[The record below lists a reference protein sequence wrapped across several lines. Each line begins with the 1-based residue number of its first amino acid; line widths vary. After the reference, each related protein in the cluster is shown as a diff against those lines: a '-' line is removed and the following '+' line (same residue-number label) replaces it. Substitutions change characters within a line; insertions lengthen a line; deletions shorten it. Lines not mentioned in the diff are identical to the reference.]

1 MAVRPHAP
9 TWNETHHL
17 CTSSC
22 DIGANLPVGCSQDRL
37 PPRSASHGTFLETCR
52 HGDVI
57 PTLHQLVLTR
67 MQSPVRAPGVDVV
80 LDQIHHR
87 YAGATAV
94 ESVSLAIPAGELVA
108 LLGPSGC
115 GKTTL
120 LRVVAGLLRQTGG
133 TVRIGTEIVDALPT
147 NERGAGIVFQ
157 NYALFPHM
165 TVEANVAY
173 GLRAR
178 GVDAAAARA
187 TALEM
192 LSMVRM
198 ADYGKRYPRELSGG
212 QQQRVALARTLAVR
226 PRVLLLDEPFAAL
239 DKNLRL
245 DMQIEIK
252 RIQRELGITTLL
264 VTHDQDEAMS
274 MADRIAVMHAGRVE
288 QFDTPEAIY
297 DRPATLFVAT
307 FIGTANLLAGRLA
320 AGDQG
325 GFSVACEGGGALA
338 LERAAPCSRSGAV
351 VVAAR
356 PEHLAL
362 AAPSEYTLPATVEM
376 VLPLGPSLVY
386 ELLLGNGRTVKVTQ
400 PRNAELHRYA
410 AGDRVGLSLRPGS
423 PAGVFAG

>member
-1 MAVRPHAP
+1 
-9 TWNETHHL
+9 
-17 CTSSC
+17 
-22 DIGANLPVGCSQDRL
+22 
-37 PPRSASHGTFLETCR
+37 
-52 HGDVI
+52 
-57 PTLHQLVLTR
+57 
-67 MQSPVRAPGVDVV
+67 MQSPVRAPGVDIV
-80 LDQIHHR
+80 LDQIDHHF
-87 YAGATAV
+87 AGV
-94 ESVSLAIPAGELVA
+94 KVIESVSLEIFAGELVA

-120 LRVVAGLLRQTGG
+120 LRIVAGLLRQSAGSVHLGG
-133 TVRIGTEIVDALPT
+133 EVVDALPT

-178 GVDAAAARA
+178 GVAAAQASTT
-187 TALEM
+187 TAEM
-192 LSMVRM
+192 LAMVRM
-198 ADYGKRYPRELSGG
+198 SAYGERYPRELSGG

-264 VTHDQDEAMS
+264 VTHDQEEAMS
-274 MADRIAVMHAGRVE
+274 MADRIAVMSAGRVE

-307 FIGTANLLAGRLA
+307 FIGTANLLAGQLEPTS
-320 AGDQG
+320 DG
-325 GFSVACEGGGALA
+325 GYSLTCEGGGSISLTQASPCM
-338 LERAAPCSRSGAV
+338 RAGSV

-356 PEHLAL
+356 PEHLTLVASS
-362 AAPSEYTLPATVEM
+362 AATLPATVGM

-386 ELLLGNGRTVKVTQ
+386 ELVLANGCTVKVTQ
-400 PRNAELHRYA
+400 PRNAELPRYA
-410 AGDRVGLSLRPGS
+410 AGDRVSVSLRAGS
-423 PAGVFAG
+423 PTGVFAG

>member
-1 MAVRPHAP
+1 MQAP
-9 TWNETHHL
+9 L
-17 CTSSC
+17 
-22 DIGANLPVGCSQDRL
+22 
-37 PPRSASHGTFLETCR
+37 
-52 HGDVI
+52 
-57 PTLHQLVLTR
+57 
-67 MQSPVRAPGVDVV
+67 RAPGVDVV

-94 ESVSLAIPAGELVA
+94 ESVSLDIPAGELVA

-120 LRVVAGLLRQTGG
+120 LRIVSGLLRQTRG
-133 TVRIGTEIVDALPT
+133 TVRIGADVVDALPT

-157 NYALFPHM
+157 SYALFPHM

-178 GVDAAAARA
+178 GVAAAEARK
-187 TALEM
+187 TADEM
-192 LSMVRM
+192 LAMVRM
-198 ADYGKRYPRELSGG
+198 TAYAKRYPRELSGG

-274 MADRIAVMHAGRVE
+274 MADRIAVMNAGAVE

-307 FIGTANLLAGRLA
+307 FIGTANLLEGRLDSRNDGA
-320 AGDQG
+320 HAG
-325 GFSVACEGGGALA
+325 GFAVACDGGGYFA
-338 LERAAPCSRSGAV
+338 LECAAPCSRAGKV
-351 VVAAR
+351 VIAAR
-356 PEHLAL
+356 PEHLSL
-362 AAPSEYTLPATVEM
+362 GSLSSTSLPATVEM

-386 ELLLGNGRTVKVTQ
+386 ELALAGGKTLKVTQ
-400 PRNAELHRYA
+400 PRNSEHPRHEV
-410 AGDRVGLSLRPGS
+410 GDRVGVSLRAGS

>member
-1 MAVRPHAP
+1 MHV
-9 TWNETHHL
+9 
-17 CTSSC
+17 
-22 DIGANLPVGCSQDRL
+22 
-37 PPRSASHGTFLETCR
+37 
-52 HGDVI
+52 
-57 PTLHQLVLTR
+57 
-67 MQSPVRAPGVDVV
+67 PVRAAGVDIR

-87 YAGATAV
+87 YAGSTAV
-94 ESVSLAIPAGELVA
+94 ESVSLDIAAGELVA

-120 LRVVAGLLRQTGG
+120 LRIVAGLLRQSDG
-133 TVRIGTEIVDALPT
+133 TVRIGGDVVDALPT

-178 GVDAAAARA
+178 GVVAAAARA
-187 TALEM
+187 RAAEM
-192 LSMVRM
+192 LAMVRM
-198 ADYGKRYPRELSGG
+198 SDYGRRYPRELSGG

-252 RIQRELGITTLL
+252 RIQRELGITTIL
-264 VTHDQDEAMS
+264 VTHDQEEAMS
-274 MADRIAVMHAGRVE
+274 MADRIAVMNAGRVE
-288 QFDTPEAIY
+288 QFGTPEAIY

-307 FIGTANLLAGRLA
+307 FIGTANLLTGRLSR
-320 AGDQG
+320 GDTG
-325 GFSVACEGGGALA
+325 YAVECEGGGRLE
-338 LERAAPCSRSGAV
+338 LERAAPCSRSGRV
-351 VVAAR
+351 VVTAR

-362 AAPSEYTLPATVEM
+362 TASGSTSLPATVEM

-386 ELLLGNGRTVKVTQ
+386 ELLLADGCTVKVTQ
-400 PRNAELHRYA
+400 PRNADLQRYA
-410 AGDRVGLSLRPGS
+410 AGDRVGLSLRAGS
-423 PAGVFAG
+423 AASVFAG

>member
-1 MAVRPHAP
+1 MNASAPVAGVEVR
-9 TWNETHHL
+9 
-17 CTSSC
+17 
-22 DIGANLPVGCSQDRL
+22 
-37 PPRSASHGTFLETCR
+37 
-52 HGDVI
+52 
-57 PTLHQLVLTR
+57 
-67 MQSPVRAPGVDVV
+67 

-87 YAGATAV
+87 YAGSTAV
-94 ESVSLAIPAGELVA
+94 ESVSLDVAAGELVA

-120 LRVVAGLLRQTGG
+120 LRIVAGLLRQSGG
-133 TVRIGTEIVDALPT
+133 SVRIGGDSVDSLPT

-178 GVDAAAARA
+178 GVPAA
-187 TALEM
+187 TARTTALQMLE
-192 LSMVRM
+192 MVRM
-198 ADYGKRYPRELSGG
+198 SAFGNRYPRQLSGG

-252 RIQRELGITTLL
+252 RIQRELGITTIL
-264 VTHDQDEAMS
+264 VTHDQEEAMS
-274 MADRIAVMHAGRVE
+274 MADRIAVMNAGRVE

-307 FIGTANLLAGRLA
+307 FIGTANLLSGRLA
-320 AGDQG
+320 PQSDDAG
-325 GFSVACEGGGALA
+325 FAFACEGGGSLR
-338 LERAAPCSRSGAV
+338 LERAAPCSRAGKAV
-351 VVAAR
+351 LAAR
-356 PEHLAL
+356 PEHLML
-362 AAPSEYTLPATVEM
+362 TAPSARTLQARVEM

-386 ELLLGNGRTVKVTQ
+386 ELALHDGRTVKVTQ
-400 PRNAELHRYA
+400 PRTSELPRHV
-410 AGDRVGLSLRPGS
+410 AGERVGLTLRPGS